1 MWYSY
6 HYKWGLI
13 KICLYQIYSAL
24 NNSNK
29 KRNSKS
35 KVSGNEELLN
45 LDKELK
51 DLIKKNESLK
61 VGITKIFKEIE
72 KKNSTNNSN

>member
-1 MWYSY
+1 M
-6 HYKWGLI
+6 
-13 KICLYQIYSAL
+13 YQIYSAL

-35 KVSGNEELLN
+35 KVTGNEELLN

>member
-1 MWYSY
+1 
-6 HYKWGLI
+6 
-13 KICLYQIYSAL
+13 L

-35 KVSGNEELLN
+35 KVTGNEELLN